1 MLPSPARNVNC
12 IPTGFWRAS
21 GGLLESLRE
30 PPVTGRPSD
39 LFRRA
44 LMDIAIPD
52 CVPAAI
58 PLSPVLKRTGAG
70 LALLISNQPVRPRFR
85 KTRR

>member
-1 MLPSPARNVNC
+1 MAQAVPANQKQAHRPGRNVNC

-21 GGLLESLRE
+21 GGLLESLPE

-52 CVPAAI
+52 
-58 PLSPVLKRTGAG
+58 
-70 LALLISNQPVRPRFR
+70 
-85 KTRR
+85 